1 MVGIF
6 IGIAAVFTLVSLGN
20 GFEKALIDEFEKMGT
35 DKLFVQPG
43 KGFFSTP
50 GSLKNVLSD
59 YDLELIKKVK
69 GVETAA
75 GMNYKIARIEFKD
88 ISKYSWVIGIST
100 DPEEKKLLFEMQNF
114 KVAKGRELESSDKYK
129 ILIGAQIA
137 KGLTFDK
144 EVDLRN
150 TIKIDGIDF
159 KVVGILESMGNPQ
172 DDQTMYI
179 PLETEKEIFGEGENL
194 DYIMAKTSF
203 NADQDRVAADIM
215 KTLRREKGVREGDE
229 NFNVQTSAQL
239 IESFN
244 TVLNIV
250 TVALISIAAISIVV
264 GAVGITN
271 TMYTAVLERTGEIGI
286 MKAIGAKNSDIL
298 TIFLIESGILG
309 MMGGLIGVLIGVGIG
324 KLVEVIVKTALLIDY
339 ITPEITVGLILGSLA
354 FAFVIGAVSGTMPAR
369 QASKMH
375 PVNALRSK

>member
-1 MVGIF
+1 MEKGDLKILGISF
-6 IGIAAVFTLVSLGN
+6 
-20 GFEKALIDEFEKMGT
+20 
-35 DKLFVQPG
+35 
-43 KGFFSTP
+43 
-50 GSLKNVLSD
+50 LSD
-59 YDLELIKKVK
+59 
-69 GVETAA
+69 A
-75 GMNYKIARIEFKD
+75 GACLVRNGKI
-88 ISKYSWVIGIST
+88 
-100 DPEEKKLLFEMQNF
+100 
-114 KVAKGRELESSDKYK
+114 
-129 ILIGAQIA
+129 
-137 KGLTFDK
+137 
-144 EVDLRN
+144 
-150 TIKIDGIDF
+150 
-159 KVVGILESMGNPQ
+159 
-172 DDQTMYI
+172 
-179 PLETEKEIFGEGENL
+179 
-194 DYIMAKTSF
+194 
-203 NADQDRVAADIM
+203 VAADIM

-250 TVALISIAAISIVV
+250 TVALIGIAAISIVV